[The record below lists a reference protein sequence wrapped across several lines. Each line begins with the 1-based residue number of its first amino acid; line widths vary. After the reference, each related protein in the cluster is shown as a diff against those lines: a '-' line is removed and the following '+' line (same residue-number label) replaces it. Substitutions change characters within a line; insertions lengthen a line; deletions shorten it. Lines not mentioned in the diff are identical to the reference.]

1 MKKVN
6 KSFKGLAIF
15 IRNTSKKRWLRVLLF
30 IVVFLF
36 TFIIRAHNYERV
48 PTSNHMDEQLYAWS
62 GINMIEVG
70 VPISWSTLDYP
81 KSAIVYL
88 GRMSYKGGPPEAS
101 VTLYKPWLDEP
112 PLFSYIVGFF
122 AHINGVD
129 RNGFIPSSYIRIPTV
144 IFATIVSVF
153 VFLIAADFGGF
164 YTGLLAMSIY
174 GVTPIFVFG
183 SRTAMPE
190 NLIALCFVVV
200 YWLLIKYREKLKF
213 SLLIPIPIIVGIA
226 GLSKPTGYFLI
237 LFATLVTILLSLKK
251 IPTRKIV
258 SRSIYLILGII
269 PFVAWYFWYSYNL
282 SPEIFKT
289 IFSIQA
295 GRPVGFSSFAWF
307 LISPAVDTVIFK
319 DGWYLFSLVAA
330 FYLILQ
336 KNRDT
341 KLNILAIAFVFW
353 VLVIMFTGGEA
364 DLLAWYRFPLFP
376 ILAVISAW
384 GMKEF
389 LKLNNV
395 FTTFIFFGLLMTGRY
410 LSATPFYPNVKPM
423 MYKVWMVLAITP
435 GILEFVFKKEI
446 FRKLNKIIM
455 IIIIIAGIVW
465 NSTLIYRYFG
475 LVCEGIVCPMVPST
489 TLSSIGF
496 PAIWKLLPLAR

>member
-1 MKKVN
+1 MKKI
-6 KSFKGLAIF
+6 KKILQKKWFKI
-15 IRNTSKKRWLRVLLF
+15 LLF
-30 IVVFLF
+30 VAVFLF
-36 TFIIRAHNYERV
+36 TFILRAHDYERT

-81 KSAIVYL
+81 KSAIVFL
-88 GRMSYKGGPPEAS
+88 GRMAYKGGLPDAY

-144 IFATIVSVF
+144 IFATVVSVF
-153 VFLIAADFGGF
+153 VFLIATDLGGF
-164 YTGLLAMSIY
+164 YTGLLAMLIY
-174 GVTPIFVFG
+174 GTTPIFVFG

-190 NLIALCFVVV
+190 NLIALCFVVI
-200 YWLLIKYREKLKF
+200 YWLLIRYREKLKF
-213 SLLIPIPIIVGIA
+213 SLLVPIPIIVGIA

-237 LFATLVTILLSLKK
+237 LFAVLVSVLLSLKK
-251 IPTRKIV
+251 LPARKIV

-269 PFVAWYFWYSYNL
+269 PFVAWYFWYSYHL

-336 KNRDT
+336 KNRDI
-341 KLNILAIAFVFW
+341 KLNTLAIAFIFW
-353 VLVIMFTGGEA
+353 LLVVMFTGGEG

-376 ILAVISAW
+376 ILAVIAAW

-389 LKLNNV
+389 LKLNNI
-395 FTTFIFFGLLMTGRY
+395 FSTFIFFGLLMTGRY
-410 LSATPFYPNVKPM
+410 LSSTPFYPNVRPVA
-423 MYKVWMVLAITP
+423 YKVWMALAITP
-435 GILEFVFKKEI
+435 GLLAFVFKKEI
-446 FRKLNKIIM
+446 FRKLNKIVM
-455 IIIIIAGIVW
+455 IIIVLAGIIW

-475 LVCEGIVCPMVPST
+475 LKCQAIVCPMVPST
-489 TLSSIGF
+489 ILSSIGF
-496 PAIWKLLPLAR
+496 PEIWKLFSVSK

>member
-1 MKKVN
+1 MKIIK
-6 KSFKGLAIF
+6 KEILKILKFKWFRIA
-15 IRNTSKKRWLRVLLF
+15 LF
-30 IVVFLF
+30 AGIFLF

-112 PLFSYIVGFF
+112 PLFSYIVGYF
-122 AHINGVD
+122 AHINGAD

-153 VFLIAADFGGF
+153 VFLIAYDLGG
-164 YTGLLAMSIY
+164 YYMGLLAMLIY
-174 GVTPIFVFG
+174 GTTPIFVFG

-190 NLIALCFVVV
+190 NLIALCFIFI
-200 YWLLIKYREKLKF
+200 YWLLIKYRDNPKF
-213 SLLIPIPIIVGIA
+213 KILIPIPIIVGIA

-237 LFATLVTILLSLKK
+237 LFAVLVTILLSLKK
-251 IPTRKIV
+251 IPTGKIFKRV
-258 SRSIYLILGII
+258 VYLIIGII
-269 PFVAWYFWYSYNL
+269 PFITWYFWYSYNL

-319 DGWYLFSLVAA
+319 DGWYLFSLLAA
-330 FYLILQ
+330 IYLILK
-336 KNRDT
+336 KNKDT
-341 KLNILAIAFVFW
+341 KLNILSIAFIFW
-353 VLVIMFTGGEA
+353 VLVVMFTGGEA

-376 ILAVISAW
+376 ILAIISAW
-384 GMKEF
+384 GMREL
-389 LKLNNV
+389 LKLNNI
-395 FTTFIFFGLLMTGRY
+395 FTTFIFFGLLLTGRY
-410 LSATPFYPNVKPM
+410 LSATPFYPNVKPLV
-423 MYKVWMVLAITP
+423 YKCWLALTITP
-435 GILEFVFKKEI
+435 GLLSLVFKKKI
-446 FRKLNKIIM
+446 FVNLNKAVMVIIVL
-455 IIIIIAGIVW
+455 AGIVW

-496 PAIWKLLPLAR
+496 PEVWKLLPLAR